1 MQNEPKFGLRIL
13 CCRYVQVDA
22 WNWEHLAAPYW
33 RLYWNGRQTGV
44 IRHDGRDIA
53 MAPHSAYLIAPD
65 TDYGSRSDGPIEQ
78 FYIHFVADR
87 PFDAPA
93 PGVLPLAHG
102 PDLAALARD
111 LMAESGDAFS
121 ARQLAARHALC
132 MWALAQVP
140 ESWLA
145 GRCSDPA
152 IARAEEH
159 MLANLHRPVAN
170 LEFAASTGLG
180 LRTFLRRFRDAVGE
194 SCQDR
199 FRRKRIQHACLLL
212 QFTDHTLE
220 RIAADCGFCDRHHF
234 SRVFRQLRGASP
246 AAFRRIREELA
257 AVGTTSGGRSGQEGM
272 AAKAR

>member
-1 MQNEPKFGLRIL
+1 MQSQPKFGLRIL
-13 CCRYVQVDA
+13 CCRYVRDAA

-44 IRHDGRDIA
+44 IRHEGRDTA

-65 TDYGSRSDGPIEQ
+65 TDYSSRSDGPIEQ
-78 FYIHFVADR
+78 LYIHFIADR
-87 PFDAPA
+87 PFEAPA

-102 PDLAALARD
+102 PDMAVLARD
-111 LMAESGDAFS
+111 LMAEPSDGATLS
-121 ARQLAARHALC
+121 SRHLAARQALC

-140 ESWLA
+140 ESWLSGGCA
-145 GRCSDPA
+145 DPV
-152 IARAEEH
+152 IARVEEH
-159 MLANLHRPVAN
+159 MLANLHRPVTN
-170 LEFAASTGLG
+170 LEFASGAGLG
-180 LRTFLRRFRDAVGE
+180 LRTFLRRFREAVGE

-234 SRVFRQLRGASP
+234 SRAFKRLRGTSP
-246 AAFRRIREELA
+246 AAFRRITVHLNRASE
-257 AVGTTSGGRSGQEGM
+257 R
-272 AAKAR
+272 